1 MQTSEIGSDQRRPKR
16 RRRLLKLGV
25 PVLILGIGSF
35 VGFNLLT
42 SAQSAAT
49 CALVPGTG
57 IAKIVTVGPDNT
69 TIAVDGGQIVVNG
82 APCVGATTATTSQI
96 NYIGNSS
103 PQNASIID
111 PTAFTRTTLGN
122 GEIKFNVDGAGGED
136 SLTFDYT
143 AAAAPNNSV
152 IANAAGVNVNGDG
165 DRDVTTPN
173 VEGLTF
179 VLGAGNDT
187 LNGSAAVLPLIV
199 SDGAGDDTASGGSGD
214 DRFIGGAG
222 NDNLDADGNKDT
234 LDYSWASNGVTINP
248 AEMSAT
254 GADIGTDTIADFTT
268 YLTGI
273 GNDTVHDDDTVCNFI
288 STGPGNDR
296 GVTGLIRSGS
306 EEGGTCGDVWRLGEG
321 GETGPE
327 PGDWFDFS
335 ATEFTN
341 PGSILDVVTG
351 AFSGSPGES
360 AGLPCEIEN
369 AVGGPGNDIIRAT
382 SGGQSCD
389 EPHIFEGGD
398 NVGTHRPDGSE
409 GPELLIGANGNDIL
423 RGQGGNDSLIPYL
436 GNDIADGGD
445 GTDGVDYTA
454 LTANFT
460 ADLGAATITGGVT
473 ASIPNVEN
481 LLADGGSQTAIDND
495 NVPNL
500 ISLGVGDDRA
510 VAGVTRSGS
519 EPDGNGGFA
528 GDTWRLGE
536 GGEAEGDWF
545 DFSATEFTNPG
556 SILDVV
562 TGAFSGS
569 PGESAGLP
577 CEIENARGGPGNDII
592 RATSGGVS
600 CDEPHVFE
608 GGDNV
613 GTLRPDGSEGPE
625 LLIGANANDILL
637 GQGGNDR
644 LVPYL
649 GNDTADGG
657 NGNDDVDYT
666 PLTADFTADL
676 GAGTISGGATASIPN
691 VENIFADGG
700 SQTAIDND
708 NVPNFI
714 SLGAGDD
721 TGVAGVTRS
730 GSEPDGNGGIAG
742 DTWRLGEGGETN
754 GDWFDF
760 SATEFTNPGSILDV
774 VTGAFSGSPGESAG
788 LPCEI
793 ENARGGHGVDVI
805 RATSGGVSC
814 DEPHEFHG
822 GGNEG
827 TVRPEGA
834 EPGVDELLI
843 GGNGPDKLFGE
854 GGKDNVDGSGG
865 DDVMDGGDGQ
875 DSVVIVTSG
884 APVTCNLQTGTV
896 TGGQGADTATSF
908 ENCNGGSGNDTLI
921 GNDGDNVLN
930 GGDGDD
936 RIEGGAGNDTID
948 GGIGND
954 TLYGGDGNDSMK
966 GGDGKDFMDGGAG
979 DDNMNGGN
987 GVDTMYGGDGN
998 DTIDGGNGKDEI
1010 HGGAGND
1017 TLIGGGDN
1025 GSDSLFGDEGDDTLQ
1040 AGLGSDFLDGGDG
1053 GEVNGDFGDAGGGP
1067 DTCTRLESEAGCEQH
1082 V

>member
-103 PQNASIID
+103 PQNASIIA

-214 DRFIGGAG
+214 DRFIGG
-222 NDNLDADGNKDT
+222 
-234 LDYSWASNGVTINP
+234 
-248 AEMSAT
+248 
-254 GADIGTDTIADFTT
+254 
-268 YLTGI
+268 I

-327 PGDWFDFS
+327 P
-335 ATEFTN
+335 
-341 PGSILDVVTG
+341 
-351 AFSGSPGES
+351 
-360 AGLPCEIEN
+360 
-369 AVGGPGNDIIRAT
+369 
-382 SGGQSCD
+382 
-389 EPHIFEGGD
+389 
-398 NVGTHRPDGSE
+398 
-409 GPELLIGANGNDIL
+409 
-423 RGQGGNDSLIPYL
+423 
-436 GNDIADGGD
+436 
-445 GTDGVDYTA
+445 
-454 LTANFT
+454 
-460 ADLGAATITGGVT
+460 
-473 ASIPNVEN
+473 
-481 LLADGGSQTAIDND
+481 
-495 NVPNL
+495 
-500 ISLGVGDDRA
+500 
-510 VAGVTRSGS
+510 
-519 EPDGNGGFA
+519 
-528 GDTWRLGE
+528 
-536 GGEAEGDWF
+536 GDWF

-788 LPCEI
+788 LPREI

-805 RATSGGVSC
+805 R
-814 DEPHEFHG
+814 
-822 GGNEG
+822 
-827 TVRPEGA
+827 
-834 EPGVDELLI
+834 
-843 GGNGPDKLFGE
+843 
-854 GGKDNVDGSGG
+854 
-865 DDVMDGGDGQ
+865 
-875 DSVVIVTSG
+875 
-884 APVTCNLQTGTV
+884 
-896 TGGQGADTATSF
+896 
-908 ENCNGGSGNDTLI
+908 
-921 GNDGDNVLN
+921 
-930 GGDGDD
+930 
-936 RIEGGAGNDTID
+936 
-948 GGIGND
+948 
-954 TLYGGDGNDSMK
+954 
-966 GGDGKDFMDGGAG
+966 
-979 DDNMNGGN
+979 
-987 GVDTMYGGDGN
+987 
-998 DTIDGGNGKDEI
+998 
-1010 HGGAGND
+1010 
-1017 TLIGGGDN
+1017 
-1025 GSDSLFGDEGDDTLQ
+1025 
-1040 AGLGSDFLDGGDG
+1040 
-1053 GEVNGDFGDAGGGP
+1053 
-1067 DTCTRLESEAGCEQH
+1067 
-1082 V
+1082 

>member
-327 PGDWFDFS
+327 P
-335 ATEFTN
+335 
-341 PGSILDVVTG
+341 
-351 AFSGSPGES
+351 
-360 AGLPCEIEN
+360 
-369 AVGGPGNDIIRAT
+369 
-382 SGGQSCD
+382 
-389 EPHIFEGGD
+389 
-398 NVGTHRPDGSE
+398 
-409 GPELLIGANGNDIL
+409 
-423 RGQGGNDSLIPYL
+423 
-436 GNDIADGGD
+436 
-445 GTDGVDYTA
+445 
-454 LTANFT
+454 
-460 ADLGAATITGGVT
+460 
-473 ASIPNVEN
+473 
-481 LLADGGSQTAIDND
+481 
-495 NVPNL
+495 
-500 ISLGVGDDRA
+500 
-510 VAGVTRSGS
+510 
-519 EPDGNGGFA
+519 
-528 GDTWRLGE
+528 
-536 GGEAEGDWF
+536 GDWF